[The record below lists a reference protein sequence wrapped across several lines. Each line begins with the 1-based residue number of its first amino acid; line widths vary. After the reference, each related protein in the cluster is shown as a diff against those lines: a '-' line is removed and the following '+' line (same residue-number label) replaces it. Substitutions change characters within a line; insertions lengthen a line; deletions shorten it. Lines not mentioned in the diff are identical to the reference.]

1 MLEKPLPPET
11 GWKDVPAPELVKWE
25 KVGETIAGVLVSAS
39 TVQIDGKGVLQ
50 YTFQLGEKS
59 LKCLATYD
67 LRQKITS
74 AHRGCQMRIKYL
86 GEDDNIRG
94 GPNKTPMKVFSVQF
108 KGTAQP
114 AEPNA
119 HGVTVTDDD
128 IPF

>member
-50 YTFQLGEKS
+50 
-59 LKCLATYD
+59 
-67 LRQKITS
+67 
-74 AHRGCQMRIKYL
+74 
-86 GEDDNIRG
+86 
-94 GPNKTPMKVFSVQF
+94 MKVFSVQF